1 MYNIICKFRGVAMR
15 LDISRVLTH
24 DNYTL
29 EFDCSEDFSARETAD
44 GSRPF
49 AAVRVYGTVRM
60 RYDGVRL
67 QAVIEAPCTAP
78 CSRCL
83 EPVRFLLE
91 EVLTAYVAESG
102 EAPDD
107 DGDKLVL
114 PLKNGRYVELS
125 EPVYDALLFA
135 YPSKVLCSDDCK
147 GLCPGCGCNLNTEQ
161 CSCVSGG

>member
-1 MYNIICKFRGVAMR
+1 
-15 LDISRVLTH
+15 
-24 DNYTL
+24 
-29 EFDCSEDFSARETAD
+29 
-44 GSRPF
+44 
-49 AAVRVYGTVRM
+49 M

-67 QAVIEAPCTAP
+67 QAAIEAPCTAP

-91 EVLTAYVAESG
+91 EILTAYVAESG

-107 DGDKLVL
+107 DGDKLIL

-125 EPVYDALLFA
+125 EPVYA